1 MKLIRLILLVAA
13 VLLVIS
19 GQAKAQEA
27 PQFGYVNVADA
38 VMLHPLMKEFDASAR
53 RFKLSALKGD
63 QEGKSQERR
72 QKAESEVKTIQAEM
86 DKLSEEKKKIENT
99 YLENLK
105 KLQGTKISDG
115 TSGKSQDQYNKEKAR
130 IDSAFFGDSRNLN
143 QEIQKLQARLN
154 ELNLSA
160 EYAGHASFEETSQIF
175 SLILD
180 DVYEGVEAVSK
191 FYKIGF
197 VFNSSF
203 EFARISSKM
212 LSVNPMPE
220 FFGKLSEKLSEEE
233 GRLTLG
239 AALNAWLSNRNDNL
253 VNCDDRR
260 LTSFVLKGGLNMTP
274 AVVDYIYQKHEVS
287 KDHRDF
293 IQEYF
298 KKAVSN

>member
-1 MKLIRLILLVAA
+1 MKLIRLILLVSA
-13 VLLVIS
+13 VLFVIS
-19 GQAKAQEA
+19 GPATAQEA

-63 QEGKSQERR
+63 QEGKGRERR
-72 QKAESEVKTIQAEM
+72 QKAESEVKTIQAEIE
-86 DKLSEEKKKIENT
+86 KLGEEKKKIENT

-105 KLQGTKISDG
+105 KLQGTKLSG
-115 TSGKSQDQYNKEKAR
+115 ATSGKSQDQYNKEKAR

-154 ELNLSA
+154 ELNISA
-160 EYAGHASFEETSQIF
+160 EYAGHASFEETSQVF

-220 FFGKLSEKLSEEE
+220 FFGNISEKLNEEE
-233 GRLTLG
+233 GKLTLG
-239 AALNAWLSNRNDNL
+239 AALNA
-253 VNCDDRR
+253 
-260 LTSFVLKGGLNMTP
+260 
-274 AVVDYIYQKHEVS
+274 
-287 KDHRDF
+287 
-293 IQEYF
+293 
-298 KKAVSN
+298 

>member
-1 MKLIRLILLVAA
+1 MKLIRLMLLVSA

-19 GQAKAQEA
+19 NQATAQEA

-63 QEGKSQERR
+63 QENKSIERR
-72 QKAESEVKTIQAEM
+72 QQAESEVKTIQAEM
-86 DKLSEEKKKIENT
+86 EKLSEEKKKIENT
-99 YLENLK
+99 YIENLK
-105 KLQGTKISDG
+105 KLQGTKIAGG

-154 ELNLSA
+154 ELNISA
-160 EYAGHASFEETSQIF
+160 EYAGHASFEETSQVF

-203 EFARISSKM
+203 EFARINSKM

-220 FFGKLSEKLSEEE
+220 FFGKLSEKLNEEE
-233 GRLTLG
+233 GKLTLG

>member
-1 MKLIRLILLVAA
+1 MKLIRLILLVSA
-13 VLLVIS
+13 VLFVIS
-19 GQAKAQEA
+19 GPATAQEA
-27 PQFGYVNVADA
+27 PQFGYVNVADV

-63 QEGKSQERR
+63 QEGKGRERR
-72 QKAESEVKTIQAEM
+72 QKAESEVKTIQAEIE
-86 DKLSEEKKKIENT
+86 KLGEEKKKIENT

-105 KLQGTKISDG
+105 KLQGTKLSG
-115 TSGKSQDQYNKEKAR
+115 ATSGKSQDQYNKEKAR
-130 IDSAFFGDSRNLN
+130 IDSAFFGDSRKLN

-154 ELNLSA
+154 ELNISA
-160 EYAGHASFEETSQIF
+160 EYAGHASFEETSQVF

-220 FFGKLSEKLSEEE
+220 FFGNISEKLNEEE
-233 GRLTLG
+233 GKLTLG

-298 KKAVSN
+298 KKAVN